1 MLMSSIS
8 IDTYKTIQKLQ
19 TKGFSL
25 EQAEGVV
32 DALTESE
39 LVTKADLETG
49 LVSLRTDIYRAMMLQ
64 TGTIIGAL
72 IAILTLFV

>member
-1 MLMSSIS
+1 MSSIAL
-8 IDTYKTIQKLQ
+8 DTYKTIQKLQ

-32 DALTESE
+32 KALTESE
-39 LVTKADLETG
+39 LVTKSELVNAIAG
-49 LVSLRTDIYRAMMLQ
+49 LKTDIYRAMMVQ

-72 IAILTLFV
+72 IAMLALFN